1 MKTKIWVDVDTQHD
15 FCDPKGALFVKDAPA
30 IMDRVK
36 MLIASAVRRG
46 EPLFGS
52 VDSHD
57 FTGWEFQDNG
67 GPFPPHCVKGTAGW
81 LKMQGTLPE
90 KTVFVPNVLGLDA
103 EAVPEGAASVLF
115 EKEVYS
121 MFANPSA
128 ERVIDGLLARRGLS
142 RRDVEAI
149 VFGVATDYCVKA
161 AALGLRER
169 GFDVAV
175 VSDAVAAVDPEGGT
189 RALEEMR
196 AAGCR
201 LITTGEVV

>member
-1 MKTKIWVDVDTQHD
+1 MKRIYVDVDTQYD
-15 FCDPKGALFVKDAPA
+15 FCDPRGALFVRGAPA

-36 MLIASAVRRG
+36 MLVSGAVRRG
-46 EPLFGS
+46 DLLFAS

-57 FTGWEFQDNG
+57 FTAWEFAANG

-81 LKMQGTLPE
+81 LKMSGTLPE
-90 KTVFVPNVLGLDA
+90 KSVFVPNVPDFDPGGLPDA
-103 EAVPEGAASVLF
+103 SAILF

-128 ERVIDGLLARRGLS
+128 EKVIDAVLAKRGLD
-142 RRDVEAI
+142 RNVEAI

-169 GFDVAV
+169 GFAV
-175 VSDAVAAVDPEGGT
+175 SVVIDAIAAVDPETGEQ
-189 RALEEMR
+189 ALADMK

-201 LITTGEVV
+201 LITTEEAR